1 MNIEFDF
8 NGNNFMA
15 GAIFCAALTGLISI
29 YWALSVPFIL
39 VSLEIKGMP
48 FAKLS
53 YKSGVG
59 WKLTTGR
66 YT

>member
-1 MNIEFDF
+1 MNIEVDF

-15 GAIFCAALTGLISI
+15 GAIFCAALTGPISV
-29 YWALSVPFIL
+29 YWALAVPFFL
-39 VSLEIKGMP
+39 TSFEIKGMP
-48 FAKLS
+48 FAKLT
-53 YKSGVG
+53 YKSGDG